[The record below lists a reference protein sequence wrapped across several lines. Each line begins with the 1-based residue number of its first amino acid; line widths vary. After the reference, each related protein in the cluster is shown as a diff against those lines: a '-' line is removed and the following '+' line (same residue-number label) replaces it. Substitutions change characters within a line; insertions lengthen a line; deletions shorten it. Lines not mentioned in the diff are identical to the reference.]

1 MTGMGRNLMGGLAC
15 LSSLVLYA
23 CGSAGVET
31 PVGPVELVFDSTQEA
46 VTGGFR
52 LEPPKSQWDGYG
64 ETVAV
69 HGDLLVVGA
78 PEWNYFGP
86 GAVYVYRNMNGEWQQ
101 EAQLVAGD
109 RDESK
114 MRAMDGE
121 GQRLGTSV
129 AAGDGIIAAGA
140 PGTIQP
146 ADGGYGG
153 AVYLFE
159 YGGGS
164 WRETAMLTPGQV
176 NTEQG
181 GMEWLN
187 YSRMR
192 PRVFGSLVALHGST
206 LAVAGDA
213 GGTVYIYRRAG
224 EGWQEQAQVIV
235 PGVPGRDL
243 YVTSM
248 SLSGDSLAL
257 GAFYPAPQEE
267 EQSLLAGSVAVYVFE
282 RRGDAWQESF
292 RFVPDDGRLDY
303 LFEKAFHLGASVALG
318 GGSDRADLL
327 AVGLPGFADWTG
339 DLGEAWAGA
348 NPWQLPKYPPSP
360 RQAGE
365 VYLFA
370 RSEAGRWSVV
380 ATLKP
385 AGWDDPPGPGSF
397 PSVPTHL
404 EEGQEDSIDPNTG
417 LSASIDWSGFVF
429 PGSIFSENPEVTFF
443 GATLD
448 LDGDRLA
455 VTSGF
460 ANSTYLFERQEG
472 SWAYRL
478 RLKPLNKKEELWED
492 PTQPVALHGRTL
504 VLGTP
509 SEFGNSA
516 YVFDLCDPSMLDCR

>member
-1 MTGMGRNLMGGLAC
+1 MTGMRRMLMSGLGC
-15 LSSLVLYA
+15 LSSLVLSA
-23 CGSAGVET
+23 CGSAGAET
-31 PVGPVELVFDSTQEA
+31 PVGPVEVVFDSTQEA

-64 ETVAV
+64 EAVAV
-69 HGDLLVVGA
+69 YGDVLVVGA
-78 PEWNYFGP
+78 PEWNYYGP
-86 GAVYVYRNMNGEWQQ
+86 GGAYVYRNMNGEWQQ
-101 EAQLVAGD
+101 EALLVAGG

-129 AAGDGIIAAGA
+129 AAGEGIIAAGA

-159 YGGGS
+159 FDGGS
-164 WRETAMLTPGQV
+164 WRETARLTPGQV

-192 PRVFGSLVALHGST
+192 PRAFGSLVALHGST

-213 GGTVYIYRRAG
+213 SGAVYIYRHAG

-257 GAFYPAPQEE
+257 SAIYPAPLEE
-267 EQSLLAGSVAVYVFE
+267 EQSLLTGSVAVYVFE
-282 RRGDAWQESF
+282 RRGDAWEESF
-292 RFVPDDGRLDY
+292 RFVPDDGRVDY

-339 DLGEAWAGA
+339 DLGEAWVGA
-348 NPWQLPKYPPSP
+348 NPWQVPDFPPSP

-365 VYLFA
+365 VFLFA
-370 RSEAGRWSVV
+370 RSADGRWGFQT
-380 ATLKP
+380 ALKP
-385 AGWDDPPGPGSF
+385 AGWHDPPGPGALFPSF
-397 PSVPTHL
+397 PSHLDEPPDDFDEAAYFDAYIYPGHFFSAVP
-404 EEGQEDSIDPNTG
+404 QI
-417 LSASIDWSGFVF
+417 
-429 PGSIFSENPEVTFF
+429 TFF
-443 GATLD
+443 GATVD
-448 LDGDRLA
+448 LDGDHLV

-460 ANSTYLFERQEG
+460 SNSTYLFERQDG
-472 SWAYRL
+472 NWTYRL
-478 RLKPLNKKEELWED
+478 RLKPLNKKVELWED
-492 PTQPVALHGRTL
+492 PTQGVALHGRMF